1 LPFPN
6 ENFGIAK
13 VGNVND
19 GVLGKAGFGFAT
31 GFCATTGA
39 GVFSTSAGVTG
50 CTATG
55 GVGITGC
62 GFSATIFGWAW
73 VCPISPALYV
83 VTEKI
88 GSTGVSVTGLTSGV
102 PMTLPSEP
110 LR

>member
-13 VGNVND
+13 VGNEND
-19 GVLGKAGFGFAT
+19 GVLGKEGFGFAT

-39 GVFSTSAGVTG
+39 GVFSTGAGV
-50 CTATG
+50 
-55 GVGITGC
+55 TGC